1 MSLAIKLAE
10 NHLVPDDVTRYGIRR
25 LLRKRLRKSQDNTS
39 FHQYINEVTTGPIAT
54 EMDKANE
61 QHYMLPPEFFQRVL
75 GDNLKY
81 SCCLFESSVN
91 QLTDA
96 EDLML
101 KKTCERAGIKDGMKI
116 LDVGCG
122 WGSLSLYIARKF
134 PNCQIDSVSNSSEQ
148 KLFIEKRCALE
159 GINSIQV
166 TTADINVFDPDKQF
180 DRVVSVE
187 MFEHTRNF
195 RKLLDK
201 ISTWL
206 LPEGKLFVHIFC
218 HDRYTYLFE
227 TEGDD
232 NWMGRYFFTG
242 GIMPSYTLLD
252 SVGGKITMEKSWK
265 VSGTHYAKTS
275 RAWLANMD
283 SDKPASMELFHTT
296 YGAQAS
302 VWFQRWRMFF
312 MACEELFAFNHGRE
326 WFVGHYLM
334 SPSDVSGTTR
344 AYKHEQN

>member
-10 NHLVPDDVTRYGIRR
+10 SHLLPDDVTRYGIRR
-25 LLRKRLRKSQDNTS
+25 LLRKRLLKSQDNTS
-39 FHQYINEVTTGPIAT
+39 FHQYIHDATSGPIAT
-54 EMDKANE
+54 DTEKANE

-75 GDNLKY
+75 GTNLKY
-81 SCCLFESSVN
+81 SCCLYESYVDE
-91 QLTDA
+91 LTDA

-101 KKTCERAGIKDGMKI
+101 EKTCERAGIEDGMRI

-148 KLFIEKRCALE
+148 RAYIEKLCAKE
-159 GINSIQV
+159 SIESIQV
-166 TTADINVFDPDKQF
+166 TTADINNFVPPTLYH
-180 DRVVSVE
+180 RVVSVE

-201 ISTWL
+201 ISNWL
-206 LPEGKLFVHIFC
+206 LPNGKLFVHIFC
-218 HDRYTYLFE
+218 HDRFTYMFE

-242 GIMPSYTLLD
+242 GMMPSFNLLD
-252 SVGGKITMEKSWK
+252 TVGGKMELERSWK

-275 RAWLANMD
+275 RDWLENMD
-283 SDKPASMELFHTT
+283 SNKEYIMDIFQST
-296 YGAQAS
+296 YGKDAS

-312 MACEELFAFNHGRE
+312 MACEELFAFNKGNE
-326 WFVGHYLM
+326 WYVGHYLM
-334 SPSDVSGTTR
+334 SPANIPAPIQENSYER
-344 AYKHEQN
+344 N